1 MADSLNDGQRVT
13 GAVLRVARPDSIPG
27 IENSTRVRAGPVTRS
42 VTAKSR
48 TESPTSLSPDGAEL
62 TDIAN
67 ITEAKKEKGCSSADI
82 FECAIC
88 LQTCVHPVQLPCSH
102 IFCFLC
108 IKGVAIQSK
117 RCALCRQDIPVE
129 FCNDPTLLRKE
140 DLLREVSFED
150 GYQWY
155 YQGMNGWWQYD
166 ERASTEIEENYKK
179 GVKTLE
185 MLIAGFLYI
194 IDFENMLQYRR
205 NDPTRRRKIKRDLV
219 SIPDKKGVA
228 GLKVMSPGASSPH
241 RLDGDGGENVPCL
254 VRQTR
259 RNIGVRHRTPTAH
272 RSVAPSLAITP
283 ETPNNT
289 IEESIV
295 SNPGHD
301 MLSTGDAESEDLAD
315 NLSDLRLTPESPGQ
329 SDPHRQTR
337 LMRSNVTQQK
347 SDESSSDSDGVL

>member
-1 MADSLNDGQRVT
+1 MLFIIS
-13 GAVLRVARPDSIPG
+13 
-27 IENSTRVRAGPVTRS
+27 
-42 VTAKSR
+42 
-48 TESPTSLSPDGAEL
+48 
-62 TDIAN
+62 
-67 ITEAKKEKGCSSADI
+67 AKKEKDCSSADI

-179 GVKTLE
+179 SVKTLE

-205 NDPTRRRKIKRDLV
+205 NDPTRRRKIKRDLL

-228 GLKVMSPGASSPH
+228 GLKVTSPGGLSPH
-241 RLDGDGGENVPCL
+241 RLDGDGGENVPCVVRQARRAL
-254 VRQTR
+254 GIRNAAHRSIALSPTVAPDLPISTLGEAPLSSPGQVSSSLEDADHEDLANHLSDLGLSPETSGHSNNLRQTR
-259 RNIGVRHRTPTAH
+259 PVLPHA
-272 RSVAPSLAITP
+272 
-283 ETPNNT
+283 
-289 IEESIV
+289 
-295 SNPGHD
+295 
-301 MLSTGDAESEDLAD
+301 AEV
-315 NLSDLRLTPESPGQ
+315 LSDDDS
-329 SDPHRQTR
+329 
-337 LMRSNVTQQK
+337 
-347 SDESSSDSDGVL
+347 SSSDGGDTVL